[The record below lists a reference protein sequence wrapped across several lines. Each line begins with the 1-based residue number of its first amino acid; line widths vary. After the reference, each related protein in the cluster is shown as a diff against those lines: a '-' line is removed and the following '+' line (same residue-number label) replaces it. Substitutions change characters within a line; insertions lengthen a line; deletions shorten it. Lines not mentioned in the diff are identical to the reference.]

1 MQAPSAIVVGARVHV
16 RADIKEP
23 KFKWG
28 GVKAGSV
35 GVVTQVSGEKCDV
48 DFPEQKGVVGR
59 GKVQEGGG
67 WMDGGIQ
74 AFHYYTLV
82 SSWRGNLWVHCPY
95 HPLHHTLPT

>member
-1 MQAPSAIVVGARVHV
+1 MHV

-48 DFPEQKGVVGR
+48 DFPEQKGAVGH
-59 GKVQEGGG
+59 GKVGVGGGG
-67 WMDGGIQ
+67 WMGASKHFTTI
-74 AFHYYTLV
+74 
-82 SSWRGNLWVHCPY
+82 LW
-95 HPLHHTLPT
+95 